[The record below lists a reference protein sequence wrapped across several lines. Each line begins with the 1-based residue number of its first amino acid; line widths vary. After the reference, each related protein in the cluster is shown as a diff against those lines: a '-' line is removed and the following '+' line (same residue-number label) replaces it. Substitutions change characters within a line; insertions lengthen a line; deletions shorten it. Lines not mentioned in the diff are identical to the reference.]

1 METSKENIS
10 TYTVFSPKGG
20 VGTSTIAVNLAISLQ
35 KLLQED
41 VLLIDGKHLFGHLAL
56 YCNIRTNNS
65 ITDLIARAGS
75 LDAHL
80 IRQVVEKHNSGI
92 YVLPSP
98 VSIVEAQG
106 IQAKD
111 LFKVLQSLQS
121 VFPYIVIDG
130 GNHLNENTVT
140 YMDISDQI
148 LLVLNPDLAS
158 MRDVR
163 QFLDLSI
170 STLSYPKEKTLL
182 TINFSGRKEDIKKD
196 EIEKILKKE
205 IFGTIPSD
213 ANLALS
219 SINEG
224 VPLILKKPR
233 HPISKA
239 INEIA
244 KALINLLPDAI
255 EGDSNKR
262 NAKKKI
268 KKVEEIN

>member
-1 METSKENIS
+1 METTKINKS
-10 TYTVFSPKGG
+10 TYTIFSPKGG
-20 VGTSTIAVNLAISLQ
+20 VGTSTIAVNLSISL
-35 KLLQED
+35 KNLLKED

-75 LDAHL
+75 LDDHL
-80 IRQVVEKHNSGI
+80 IKQVVEKHNSGI

-98 VSIVEAQG
+98 ASIVEAQG
-106 IQAKD
+106 IKAKD
-111 LFKVLQSLQS
+111 LFKVLQSVQS
-121 VFPYIVIDG
+121 VFPHIIIDG
-130 GNHLNENTVT
+130 GNNLNENAVT
-140 YMDISDQI
+140 HMDISDHI
-148 LLVLNPDLAS
+148 LVVLNSDLAS

-163 QFLDLSI
+163 QFLDLST

-182 TINFSGRKEDIKKD
+182 ILNFSGRKEDIKKG

-224 VPLILKKPR
+224 VPLILKKSR

-244 KALINLLPDAI
+244 QKLKNSLTDQ
-255 EGDSNKR
+255 
-262 NAKKKI
+262 
-268 KKVEEIN
+268 VEEKSAKQNGKKNK

>member
-1 METSKENIS
+1 M
-10 TYTVFSPKGG
+10 
-20 VGTSTIAVNLAISLQ
+20 GTSTIAVNLAISLQ
-35 KLLQED
+35 NLLKED

-65 ITDLIARAGS
+65 ITDLIAHAGS
-75 LDAHL
+75 LDAQL
-80 IRQVVEKHNSGI
+80 IKQVVEKHNSGI

-98 VSIVEAQG
+98 ASIVEAQG
-106 IQAKD
+106 IKAKD
-111 LFKVLQSLQS
+111 LFKVLQGLQS
-121 VFPYIVIDG
+121 VFPHIVVDG
-130 GNHLNENTVT
+130 GNNLNENAVT
-140 YMDISDQI
+140 YMDISDKV

-182 TINFSGRKEDIKKD
+182 VLNLSGRKEDIKKD
-196 EIEKILKKE
+196 EIEKILKRE

-213 ANLALS
+213 ANLVLG

-224 VPLILKKPR
+224 VPLILKKSR

-244 KALINLLPDAI
+244 KELIDSLPGSA
-255 EGDSNKR
+255 EEKSSKR
-262 NAKKKI
+262 NVKKK
-268 KKVEEIN
+268 K